1 MNSESPRQLDSKI
14 TLQRAALL
22 WENIWRGIQ
31 SPLIVIGVTAIVVA
45 SGVLDWF
52 PKWFGVAVFVV
63 LAAVFLY
70 SLKNLHGLKFAS
82 RLAAMRRME
91 EHSTIE
97 HRSLSSHGD
106 DLVVEGRDV
115 AVQALWEEHKRRQ
128 LMALEHV
135 KLSPPKSAWRLFD
148 PTALRVP
155 VALGVLASLLLG
167 SGDLISN
174 TRNAL
179 NFAPPVVAI
188 APSLDAW
195 LKPPAYTGKQP
206 VLLTSAAMRDKL
218 STSLEILIP
227 ENSSLSIRAVGAAK
241 PRLIFYSPGT
251 TPSPETEIKS
261 ISTQVTNTDKGFA
274 AEVKLDRPVTVKL
287 FDDAKELAS
296 WPITLIPDEAPKIE
310 FVEDPKI
317 GENAALNVHWK
328 ASDDYGVSAISAEIS
343 LADEQENGTGFD
355 SNGVFLYD
363 APVFKIGMKK
373 PNAKTEDTISKQDL
387 SAHPWAGLYVT
398 MALTA
403 KDAAGHTATAESKR
417 FKLPE
422 RGFFRFLAKALIEQ
436 RKKLIMVPDDAPD
449 VATMLDAFSAYPY
462 SIDDKSKLILQLSV
476 IKAALAHATE
486 QDDVKA
492 SVGDLWS
499 LAVAIEDGE
508 LSDIRAQ
515 LRDLKQQLE
524 QALKEG
530 APPERIAEL
539 MDKMRKSM
547 DKLMDQMRKDAQKR
561 LADGSLK
568 KDPNGKSIS
577 RDDLQK
583 MLDDIDKLNKSGSK
597 DAAQEMLSQLDQ
609 LLQNLQPGVSDQAGK
624 EGDSE
629 LQQKMDELSDMMRKQ
644 QKLMDQTQKLPGP
657 SEGEQPPDKPDDG
670 SNALADKQGDLSDML
685 DRLNKQLGPD
695 GQGELGDASKSMKGA
710 KGSLK
715 DGSRDDA
722 LRQQGDAMK
731 QMRDGAQKLGKKL
744 AEQGKGKS
752 GQQGKEGEAGG
763 NDDDPL
769 GRPRA
774 TRNPDNGPKKDMVPS
789 ELSMRR
795 AREILE
801 TLRQKYDDPN
811 LGSGEKAYIDRL
823 LRGLY

>member
-1 MNSESPRQLDSKI
+1 MNSGKNNQLDRKI
-14 TLQRAALL
+14 DLQRGLLL
-22 WENIWRGIQ
+22 WENLWHRIHK
-31 SPLIVIGVTAIVVA
+31 PLLVVGVTVAVVA
-45 SGVLDWF
+45 SGALDWF
-52 PKWFGVAVFVV
+52 PKWVGLVSLCLLVVA
-63 LAAVFLY
+63 FLY
-70 SLKNLHGLKFAS
+70 SLKDLLGLKFAG
-82 RLAAMRRME
+82 RFAAMRRME
-91 EHSTIE
+91 QHSTIG
-97 HRSLSSHGD
+97 HRGLSSHGD
-106 DLVVEGRDV
+106 DLVAEGRDEKT
-115 AVQALWEEHKRRQ
+115 QSLWEEHKRRQ
-128 LMALEHV
+128 LQALENV

-148 PTALRVP
+148 PMALRVP
-155 VALGVLASLLLG
+155 VALAAFAALMLG

-174 TRNAL
+174 TRNAM
-179 NFAPPVVAI
+179 NFAPPVTAPP
-188 APSLDAW
+188 PSLDAW

-206 VLLTSAAMRDKL
+206 ILLTSAAMRDKL
-218 STSLEILIP
+218 STSPDILIP
-227 ENSSLSIRAVGAAK
+227 ENSSLSIRAVGSAK
-241 PRLIFYSPGT
+241 PRLAFYSPGT
-251 TPSPETEIKS
+251 APSAETEIKS
-261 ISTQVTNTDKGFA
+261 IAAQISNTEKGFT

-287 FDDAKELAS
+287 FDDTTELAS
-296 WPITLIPDEAPKIE
+296 WPITLIPDEAPKIA
-310 FVEDPKI
+310 FVDDPKA
-317 GENAALNVHWK
+317 GENGALNVHWK
-328 ASDDYGVSAISAEIS
+328 ASDDYGVKTVSAEIS
-343 LADEQENGTGFD
+343 LADEQESGTGFD

-363 APVFKIGMKK
+363 APVFKVGMQK
-373 PNAKTEDTISKQDL
+373 PNAKTEDTTSKQDL
-387 SAHPWAGLYVT
+387 SSHPWAGLYVT

-403 KDAAGHTATAESKR
+403 TDAAGHTATAESKR

-436 RKKLIMVPDDAPD
+436 RKKLILDPDTAPD

-462 SIDDKSKLILQLSV
+462 SIDDKSKLILQL
-476 IKAALAHATE
+476 AAIRAGLAHATE
-486 QDDVKA
+486 QDDVKTA
-492 SVGDLWS
+492 VTNIWP

-539 MDKMRKSM
+539 MDKMRKGM
-547 DKLMDQMRKDAQKR
+547 DKLMDQMRKDAEKR
-561 LADGSLK
+561 LADGGLK
-568 KDPNGKSIS
+568 KDPSSKSIS
-577 RDDLQK
+577 REDLQK
-583 MLDDIDKLNKSGSK
+583 MLDDIEKLNKSGSK

-644 QKLMDQTQKLPGP
+644 QKLMDQTQKLPRPG
-657 SEGEQPPDKPDDG
+657 EGEEAPDKPDDG
-670 SNALADKQGDLSDML
+670 SGALADKQGALSDML
-685 DRLNKQLGPD
+685 DSLNKQLGPD

-763 NDDDPL
+763 
-769 GRPRA
+769 PRA
-774 TRNPDNGPKKDMVPS
+774 TRNPDNGPKENMVPS

-811 LGSGEKAYIDRL
+811 LGSGERAYIDRL

>member
-1 MNSESPRQLDSKI
+1 MNSEQNNQLDRKI
-14 TLQRAALL
+14 DLQRGLLL
-22 WENIWRGIQ
+22 WESLWHRVQ
-31 SPLIVIGVTAIVVA
+31 KPLLVVGVTVGVVA
-45 SGVLDWF
+45 SGALDWF
-52 PKWFGVAVFVV
+52 PKWVGLVSLGLLVVA
-63 LAAVFLY
+63 FLY
-70 SLKNLHGLKFAS
+70 SLIDLLGLKFAG
-82 RLAAMRRME
+82 RLVAMRRME
-91 EHSTIE
+91 QHSTIG
-97 HRSLSSHGD
+97 HRSLSSHD
-106 DLVVEGRDV
+106 DNLVAEGRDENT
-115 AVQALWEEHKRRQ
+115 QALWEEHKRRQ
-128 LMALEHV
+128 LQALENV

-148 PTALRVP
+148 PLALRVP
-155 VALGVLASLLLG
+155 VALAAFAALMLG

-174 TRNAL
+174 ARNTM
-179 NFAPPVVAI
+179 NFAPPVI
-188 APSLDAW
+188 ATPPSLDAW

-206 VLLTSAAMRDKL
+206 ILLTSAAMRDKL
-218 STSLEILIP
+218 STSPDILIP
-227 ENSSLSIRAVGAAK
+227 ENSSLSIRAVGSAK
-241 PRLIFYSPGT
+241 PRLAFYSPGT
-251 TPSPETEIKS
+251 TPSAETEIKS
-261 ISTQVTNTDKGFA
+261 ITSQISNTEKGFT

-287 FDDAKELAS
+287 FDDTTELAS
-296 WPITLIPDEAPKIE
+296 WPITLIPDEAPKIA
-310 FVEDPKI
+310 FVDDPKA
-317 GENAALNVHWK
+317 GENGALNVHWK
-328 ASDDYGVSAISAEIS
+328 ASDDYGVKAISAEIS

-355 SNGVFLYD
+355 SNGVFLYE
-363 APVFKIGMKK
+363 APIFKVGMQK
-373 PNAKTEDTISKQDL
+373 PNAKAEDTTSKQDL
-387 SAHPWAGLYVT
+387 SSHPWAGLYVT
-398 MALTA
+398 MALNAT
-403 KDAAGHTATAESKR
+403 DAAGHTATAESKR

-436 RKKLIMVPDDAPD
+436 RKKLILDPDTAPD

-462 SIDDKSKLILQLSV
+462 SIDDKSKLILQL
-476 IKAALAHATE
+476 AAIRAGLAHATE
-486 QDDVKA
+486 QDDVKTA
-492 SVGDLWS
+492 VTNIWP

-539 MDKMRKSM
+539 MDKMRKGM
-547 DKLMDQMRKDAQKR
+547 DKLMDQMRKDAEKR

-568 KDPNGKSIS
+568 KDPNSKSIS
-577 RDDLQK
+577 REDLQK
-583 MLDDIDKLNKSGSK
+583 MLDDIEKLNKSGSK

-624 EGDSE
+624 DGDSE
-629 LQQKMDELSDMMRKQ
+629 LQQKMDELSDMMRRQ
-644 QKLMDQTQKLPGP
+644 QKLMDQTQKLPRPG
-657 SEGEQPPDKPDDG
+657 EGEEAPNKPDDG
-670 SNALADKQGDLSDML
+670 SGALADKQGDLSDML

-710 KGSLK
+710 KGSLN

-731 QMRDGAQKLGKKL
+731 QMRDGAKKLGKKL

-763 NDDDPL
+763 NENDPL

-774 TRNPDNGPKKDMVPS
+774 TRNPDNGPKENMVPS

-811 LGSGEKAYIDRL
+811 LGSGERAYIDRL

>member
-1 MNSESPRQLDSKI
+1 MNSESPNHLDQKI

-22 WENIWRGIQ
+22 WEDLWQRIQ
-31 SPLIVIGVTAIVVA
+31 MPLLLVGVAIIVIA
-45 SGVLDWF
+45 SGILDWF
-52 PKWFGVAVFVV
+52 PKWVD
-63 LAAVFLY
+63 LAALCLLALAFLF
-70 SLKNLHGLKFAS
+70 SLKAVLGLKSAS
-82 RLAAMRRME
+82 RLSAMRRME
-91 EHSTIE
+91 EHSTIG

-106 DLVVEGRDV
+106 DLVAEGNDEN
-115 AVQALWEEHKRRQ
+115 AQALWEEHKRRQ
-128 LMALEHV
+128 LQALEHV
-135 KLSPPKSAWRLFD
+135 KLAPPKSAWRLFD

-155 VALGVLASLLLG
+155 VALAAFASLLLG

-179 NFAPPVVAI
+179 NFAPPVI
-188 APSLDAW
+188 AVPPSLDAW
-195 LKPPAYTGKQP
+195 LKPPSYTGKQP
-206 VLLTSAAMRDKL
+206 ILLTSAAMRDKL
-218 STSLEILIP
+218 SASPEILIP
-227 ENSSLSIRAVGAAK
+227 ENSSLSIRAVGSAK
-241 PRLIFYSPGT
+241 PRLVFYSPGT

-261 ISTQVTNTDKGFA
+261 VSALVTNTDKGFT

-287 FDDAKELAS
+287 FDDMKELAS
-296 WPITLIPDEAPKIE
+296 WPITLIPDEAPKIT
-310 FVEDPKI
+310 FVDDPKP
-317 GENAALNVHWK
+317 GDNGALNVHWK

-355 SNGVFLYD
+355 NNGVFLYD
-363 APVFKIGMKK
+363 APLFKVGMKK
-373 PNAKTEDTISKQDL
+373 PNAKIEDATSKQDM

-436 RKKLIMVPDDAPD
+436 RKKLIMVPDDTPD

-462 SIDDKSKLILQLSV
+462 SIDGNSKLILQM
-476 IKAALAHATE
+476 AAIRAGLAHATE
-486 QDDVKA
+486 QDDVKT
-492 SVGDLWS
+492 SVTNLWS

-539 MDKMRKSM
+539 MDKMRKGM
-547 DKLMDQMRKDAQKR
+547 DKLMEQMRKDAEKR
-561 LADGSLK
+561 MADGSLK
-568 KDPNGKSIS
+568 KDPNSKSIS
-577 RDDLQK
+577 REDLQK
-583 MLDDIDKLNKSGSK
+583 MLDDIEKLNKSGSK

-609 LLQNLQPGVSDQAGK
+609 LLQNLQPGLSEQAGK

-644 QKLMDQTQKLPGP
+644 QKLMDQTQKLPRPG
-657 SEGEQPPDKPDDG
+657 EGEEAPDKPDDG
-670 SNALADKQGDLSDML
+670 SGALADKQGDLSDML
-685 DRLNKQLGPD
+685 DRLNKQLGAD

-763 NDDDPL
+763 DNNDPL

-774 TRNPDNGPKKDMVPS
+774 TRNPDNGPKENMVPS

-811 LGSGEKAYIDRL
+811 LGSGERAYIDRL

>member
-1 MNSESPRQLDSKI
+1 MNSEQPNHLDRKI
-14 TLQRAALL
+14 ALQRAALS
-22 WENIWRGIQ
+22 WEDVWQRIQ
-31 SPLIVIGVTAIVVA
+31 KPLLVVGVAIIVIA
-45 SGVLDWF
+45 SGILDWF
-52 PKWFGVAVFVV
+52 PKWFDLVALSLLT
-63 LAAVFLY
+63 LAFLY
-70 SLKNLHGLKFAS
+70 SLKALIGLKSAS
-82 RLAAMRRME
+82 RFNAMRRME
-91 EHSTIE
+91 EHSAIG

-106 DLVVEGRDV
+106 DLVVEGRDDT
-115 AVQALWEEHKRRQ
+115 AEALWEEHKRRQ
-128 LMALEHV
+128 LQALENV
-135 KLSPPKSAWRLFD
+135 KLAPPRSAWRLFD
-148 PTALRVP
+148 PMALRVP
-155 VALGVLASLLLG
+155 VALAVFASLLLG
-167 SGDLISN
+167 SGDLVSN
-174 TRNAL
+174 TRNTM
-179 NFAPPVVAI
+179 NFAPPVI
-188 APSLDAW
+188 AAPPSLDAW
-195 LKPPAYTGKQP
+195 LKPPSYTGKQP
-206 VLLTSAAMRDKL
+206 ILLTSAAMRDKL
-218 STSLEILIP
+218 STSPEILIP
-227 ENSSLSIRAVGAAK
+227 ENSSLSIRAVGSGK
-241 PRLIFYSPGT
+241 PRLVFYSPGT
-251 TPSPETEIKS
+251 APSPETEIKS
-261 ISTQVTNTDKGFA
+261 ISAQISNTEKGFT

-287 FDDAKELAS
+287 FDYTTELAS
-296 WPITLIPDEAPKIE
+296 WPITLIPDEAPKIA
-310 FVEDPKI
+310 FVEDPKA
-317 GENAALNVHWK
+317 GDNGTLNVHWK

-363 APVFKIGMKK
+363 APLFKVGMKK
-373 PNAKTEDTISKQDL
+373 PNAKTEDTTSKQDM

-398 MALTA
+398 MVLTA

-436 RKKLIMVPDDAPD
+436 RKKLIMVPDDTPE

-462 SIDDKSKLILQLSV
+462 SIDNNSKLILQM
-476 IKAALAHATE
+476 AAIRAGLAHAME
-486 QDDVKA
+486 QDEVKTA
-492 SVGDLWS
+492 VTNLWS

-539 MDKMRKSM
+539 MDKMRKGM
-547 DKLMDQMRKDAQKR
+547 DKLMDQMRKDAEKR

-568 KDPNGKSIS
+568 KDPNSKSIS
-577 RDDLQK
+577 REDLQK
-583 MLDDIDKLNKSGSK
+583 MLDDIEKLNKSGSK

-609 LLQNLQPGVSDQAGK
+609 LLQNLQPGLSDQAGK

-644 QKLMDQTQKLPGP
+644 QKLMDQTQKLPRPG
-657 SEGEQPPDKPDDG
+657 EGEEAPDKPDDG
-670 SNALADKQGDLSDML
+670 SGALADKQGDLSDML

-731 QMRDGAQKLGKKL
+731 QMRDGAKKLGKKL

-763 NDDDPL
+763 DENDPL

-774 TRNPDNGPKKDMVPS
+774 TRNPDNGPKENMVPS

-811 LGSGEKAYIDRL
+811 LGSGERAYIDRL

>member
-1 MNSESPRQLDSKI
+1 MNSEQPNHLDRKI
-14 TLQRAALL
+14 ALQRAALL
-22 WENIWRGIQ
+22 WEDVWQRIQ
-31 SPLIVIGVTAIVVA
+31 KPLLVVGVAIIVIA

-52 PKWFGVAVFVV
+52 PKWFDLVALGLLT
-63 LAAVFLY
+63 LAFLY
-70 SLKNLHGLKFAS
+70 SLKALFGLKSAS
-82 RLAAMRRME
+82 RLNAMRRME
-91 EHSTIE
+91 EHSTIG

-106 DLVVEGRDV
+106 DLVVEGRDDT
-115 AVQALWEEHKRRQ
+115 VQALWEEHKRRQ
-128 LMALEHV
+128 LQALENV
-135 KLSPPKSAWRLFD
+135 KLAPPRSAWRLFD
-148 PTALRVP
+148 PVALRVP
-155 VALGVLASLLLG
+155 VALAVFASLLLG

-179 NFAPPVVAI
+179 NFAPPVI
-188 APSLDAW
+188 AAPPSLDAW
-195 LKPPAYTGKQP
+195 LKPPSYTGKQP
-206 VLLTSAAMRDKL
+206 ILLTSAAMRDKL
-218 STSLEILIP
+218 STSPDILVP
-227 ENSSLSIRAVGAAK
+227 ENSSLSIRAVGSAK
-241 PRLIFYSPGT
+241 PRLVFYSPGT
-251 TPSPETEIKS
+251 APSPETEIKS
-261 ISTQVTNTDKGFA
+261 ISAQISNTEKGFT

-287 FDDAKELAS
+287 FDDSTELAS
-296 WPITLIPDEAPKIE
+296 WPITLIPDEAPKIA
-310 FVEDPKI
+310 FVDDPKA
-317 GENAALNVHWK
+317 GDNGALNVHWK
-328 ASDDYGVSAISAEIS
+328 ASDDYGVNAISAEIS

-355 SNGVFLYD
+355 NNGVFLYD
-363 APVFKIGMKK
+363 APLFKVGMKK
-373 PNAKTEDTISKQDL
+373 PNAKTEDTTSKQDM

-436 RKKLIMVPDDAPD
+436 RKKLIMVPDDTPE

-462 SIDDKSKLILQLSV
+462 SIDNNSKLILQMSV
-476 IKAALAHATE
+476 IKSGLAHAME
-486 QDDVKA
+486 QDEVKTA
-492 SVGDLWS
+492 VTNLWS

-508 LSDIRAQ
+508 LSDIHAQ

-539 MDKMRKSM
+539 MDKMRKGM
-547 DKLMDQMRKDAQKR
+547 DKLMEQMRKDAEKR

-568 KDPNGKSIS
+568 QDPNSKSIS
-577 RDDLQK
+577 REDLQK
-583 MLDDIDKLNKSGSK
+583 MLDDIEKLNKSGSK

-624 EGDSE
+624 DGDSE
-629 LQQKMDELSDMMRKQ
+629 LQQKMDELSDMMRRQ
-644 QKLMDQTQKLPGP
+644 QKLMDQTQKLPRPG
-657 SEGEQPPDKPDDG
+657 EGEEAPDKPDDG
-670 SNALADKQGDLSDML
+670 SGALADKQGDLSDML

-715 DGSRDDA
+715 DGSKDDA

-731 QMRDGAQKLGKKL
+731 QMRDGAKKLGKKL

-763 NDDDPL
+763 DENDPL

-774 TRNPDNGPKKDMVPS
+774 TRNPDNGPKENMVPS

-801 TLRQKYDDPN
+801 KLRQKYDDPN
-811 LGSGEKAYIDRL
+811 LGSGERAYIDRL

>member
-1 MNSESPRQLDSKI
+1 MNSEQPNQLDRKI
-14 TLQRAALL
+14 YLQRALLL
-22 WENIWRGIQ
+22 WENLWLRIQ
-31 SPLIVIGVTAIVVA
+31 KPLIVAGVSIAVIA

-52 PKWFGVAVFVV
+52 PKWVDLVV
-63 LAAVFLY
+63 LVLLAAAFLY
-70 SLKNLHGLKFAS
+70 SLKDLLGLKSAS
-82 RLAAMRRME
+82 RLTAMRRME
-91 EHSTIE
+91 QHSTIN
-97 HRSLSSHGD
+97 HRSLSSRAD
-106 DLVVEGRDV
+106 DLVAEGRDERT
-115 AVQALWEEHKRRQ
+115 QALWEEHRRRQ
-128 LMALEHV
+128 LQALENV

-155 VALGVLASLLLG
+155 VALAAFASLMLG

-174 TRNAL
+174 TRNAM
-179 NFAPPVVAI
+179 NFAPPVI
-188 APSLDAW
+188 ATPPSLDAW
-195 LKPPAYTGKQP
+195 LKPPSYTGKQP
-206 VLLTSAAMRDKL
+206 ILLTSAAMRDKL
-218 STSLEILIP
+218 SSSPEILIP
-227 ENSSLSIRAVGAAK
+227 ENSSLSIRAVGSAK
-241 PRLIFYSPGT
+241 PRLGFYSPGA

-261 ISTQVTNTDKGFA
+261 IAAQISNTEKGFT

-287 FDDAKELAS
+287 FDDTTELAS
-296 WPITLIPDEAPKIE
+296 WPITLIPDEVPKIA
-310 FVEDPKI
+310 FVEDPKA
-317 GENAALNVHWK
+317 GENGALNVHWK
-328 ASDDYGVSAISAEIS
+328 ASDDYGVKAISAEIS

-363 APVFKIGMKK
+363 APLFKVGMQK
-373 PNAKTEDTISKQDL
+373 PNAKTEDTTSKQDL

-403 KDAAGHTATAESKR
+403 TDGAGHTSTAESKR

-422 RGFFRFLAKALIEQ
+422 RGFLRFLAKALIEQ
-436 RKKLIMVPDDAPD
+436 RKKLIMVPDEAPD

-462 SIDDKSKLILQLSV
+462 SIDSNSKLILQLAT
-476 IKAALAHATE
+476 IRAGLAHATE
-486 QDDVKA
+486 TGDVKTA
-492 SVGDLWS
+492 VTNLWS
-499 LAVAIEDGE
+499 LAIAIEDGE

-539 MDKMRKSM
+539 MDKMRKGM

-568 KDPNGKSIS
+568 KDPSGKSIS
-577 RDDLQK
+577 REDLQK
-583 MLDDIDKLNKSGSK
+583 MLDAIDKLNKSGSK

-609 LLQNLQPGVSDQAGK
+609 LLQNLQPGLSDQAGK
-624 EGDSE
+624 DGDPE
-629 LQQKMDELSDMMRKQ
+629 LQQKLDELSDMMRKQ
-644 QKLMDQTQKLPGP
+644 QKLMDQTQKLPRPG
-657 SEGEQPPDKPDDG
+657 EGEEAPDKPDDG
-670 SNALADKQGDLSDML
+670 SGALADKQGDLSDML
-685 DRLNKQLGPD
+685 DRLNKQLGPG
-695 GQGELGDASKSMKGA
+695 GQAELGDASKSMKGA

-715 DGSRDDA
+715 DGSKDDA

-731 QMRDGAQKLGKKL
+731 QMQDGAQKLGKKL
-744 AEQGKGKS
+744 AEQGKGKT
-752 GQQGKEGEAGG
+752 GQQGKDGEAGG
-763 NDDDPL
+763 DNNDPL

-774 TRNPDNGPKKDMVPS
+774 TKNPDNGPDKNMVPS

-811 LGSGEKAYIDRL
+811 LGSGERAYIDRL